1 MLRALLAGDAWS
13 TVPLSV
19 LRPFLSCAYTHVP
32 IPRARVRT
40 HTGFTHT
47 HTHTHT
53 YLTRAR
59 THTHT
64 HTHTYKYTQLDA
76 KRAIDQS
83 TRLAVMIEEATGK
96 VKYEPATTMTSKL
109 MGMMKR

>member
-1 MLRALLAGDAWS
+1 LVGGADVAS
-13 TVPLSV
+13 E
-19 LRPFLSCAYTHVP
+19 
-32 IPRARVRT
+32 
-40 HTGFTHT
+40 
-47 HTHTHT
+47 
-53 YLTRAR
+53 
-59 THTHT
+59 
-64 HTHTYKYTQLDA
+64 LDA

>member
-1 MLRALLAGDAWS
+1 MYIANVHYKGTWALIFQNFCQAG
-13 TVPLSV
+13 V
-19 LRPFLSCAYTHVP
+19 LTHLVGG
-32 IPRARVRT
+32 ADV
-40 HTGFTHT
+40 
-47 HTHTHT
+47 
-53 YLTRAR
+53 ASE
-59 THTHT
+59 
-64 HTHTYKYTQLDA
+64 LDA

>member
-1 MLRALLAGDAWS
+1 M
-13 TVPLSV
+13 
-19 LRPFLSCAYTHVP
+19 
-32 IPRARVRT
+32 RT

-47 HTHTHT
+47 HTYTHT
-53 YLTRAR
+53 YPTRAR